1 MNIVN
6 YWHYWQAHDQ
16 TKGERDIIYMKAIV
30 DIFRYIS
37 RYLIVQFKAVGP
49 GPEHKTLQDSVQV
62 CSVTQDSGYYNA
74 GCYVTL
80 YTGSIYTVQCVV
92 SWSGRRTTLAGTFQP
107 SAASLPRHHHHH

>member
-6 YWHYWQAHDQ
+6 YWQAHDQ